1 MYMRAPRSRAARIA
15 LYAAGAIVAA
25 LGLAQLLLP
34 GLAAQRVRN
43 QLERYGTVRSAT
55 VSAFPAIELLWG
67 SAESATVSAAN
78 LNVDPSQ
85 LGELLWQGRG
95 VQRATMHA
103 ESVSVGSFTMLH
115 VSTQKHGDELYTQ
128 GLVTEAELL
137 AAIPGGRAVQ
147 LLGSTPEG
155 VEMRVTESL
164 LGVEASVEVLLSAQ
178 EGNLVV
184 QPQGIPFAGFAKFTL
199 ISSPHVYVQ
208 DFDLTAASS
217 AAGAGGG
224 TSFLLRIWAK
234 LR

>member
-1 MYMRAPRSRAARIA
+1 MHAPRSRAARIA
-15 LYAAGAIVAA
+15 LCAAGGIVVV

-34 GLAAQRVRN
+34 GLAAQRVRS

-78 LNVDPSQ
+78 LNVNPSQ

-103 ESVSVGSFTMLH
+103 ESLSVGSFTMLH

-137 AAIPGGRAVQ
+137 AAIPGSRAVQ
-147 LLGSTPEG
+147 ILGSTSEG
-155 VEMRVTESL
+155 VKMRVTESL

-199 ISSPHVYVQ
+199 ISSPHLYVQ
-208 DFDLTAASS
+208 DFDLTAPSS
-217 AAGAGGG
+217 ATGAGAG

>member
-1 MYMRAPRSRAARIA
+1 
-15 LYAAGAIVAA
+15 
-25 LGLAQLLLP
+25 
-34 GLAAQRVRN
+34 
-43 QLERYGTVRSAT
+43 
-55 VSAFPAIELLWG
+55 
-67 SAESATVSAAN
+67 
-78 LNVDPSQ
+78 
-85 LGELLWQGRG
+85 
-95 VQRATMHA
+95 
-103 ESVSVGSFTMLH
+103 MLH

-137 AAIPGGRAVQ
+137 AAIPGSRAVQ

-164 LGVEASVEVLLSAQ
+164 LGVSASVEVLLSAQ

-199 ISSPHVYVQ
+199 ISSPHLYVQ
-208 DFDLTAASS
+208 DFDLTAPSS
-217 AAGAGGG
+217 ATGAGEG